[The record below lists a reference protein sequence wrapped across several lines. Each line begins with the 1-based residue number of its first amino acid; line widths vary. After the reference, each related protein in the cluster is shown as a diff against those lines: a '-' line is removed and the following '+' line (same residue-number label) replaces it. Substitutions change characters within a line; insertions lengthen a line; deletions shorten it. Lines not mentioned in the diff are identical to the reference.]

1 MYPNAKML
9 GMSKFYCQ
17 WAGFGG
23 RGDYGGRFYRRRVR
37 FGWKT
42 AGAGNNF
49 YRGGPWGVGAG
60 TDGKL
65 WRIDFTMCQFVLYKC
80 LILQFTIFHFFQFF
94 SKCELKWSWERHC
107 SVLENES
114 CEICGRIF
122 SIILRIFLSYCI
134 NSSWVGITFEDWGTV
149 KLDLYL
155 EHRVIFII
163 ALKNISLF

>member
-1 MYPNAKML
+1 ML

-94 SKCELKWSWERHC
+94 FQVWVEMELGEALF
-107 SVLENES
+107 SVREWKLWN
-114 CEICGRIF
+114 
-122 SIILRIFLSYCI
+122 LWQDFLD
-134 NSSWVGITFEDWGTV
+134 NFE
-149 KLDLYL
+149 
-155 EHRVIFII
+155 
-163 ALKNISLF
+163 NISFVLHKFILSWDHFWGLRNRQARSIFGTPCHFYYCS